1 LLNNMTN
8 KSDIPYKQ
16 EHPYRSFIENIRDA
30 ALCLDPDGNIEYAN
44 EAVCTLLGYSRQE
57 FLTLRFYDLDKTHAI
72 EEVMRLWI
80 KDKNRRTFITETL
93 LRDKNNLSIAV
104 EISFAY
110 IVIDNNGT
118 GCILAILRDKS
129 AIITQNN
136 ALISILNSSEHT
148 IALLDRRGKIVII
161 NEAGAARFDST
172 PDEMMGK
179 NVYTLLPPDLT
190 QARKAL
196 IDTVFE
202 TGESINFKDSRDGK
216 DYSNSVYP
224 IYNQNINNT
233 IEYVTIFSADITER
247 KYAIRETR
255 DQQLKLQGVIES
267 TNDAIF
273 SIDIDFRYT
282 CFNQRHAAIM
292 KEFYGVEIEL
302 GQTLLDYILNE
313 EDLIRSKTN
322 LERALRGES
331 FIEERILGEEAL
343 WPQYFEITHNP
354 IKDSEG
360 HILGVA
366 VFARDIT
373 IRKGAQNSL
382 LISKELYRNLVENI
396 NDVIYKIS
404 AEGQIIF
411 VSHMVQKILGYDP
424 SELIGKNYMSL
435 VYSDDYEIIQKAFED
450 LLKGTL
456 YPSEFRM
463 LKKSGDICW
472 VRTFSRPVY
481 DDRMII
487 SIQGVLS
494 DITEHK
500 QMEENLRKKTEI
512 IAAAFQSA
520 PNGIIMIDIRL
531 KIFDCNEEA
540 LRMFAYSGKDEL
552 IGKSFF
558 ELVIPEQ
565 QKKVK
570 NLINDILNI
579 GIIKNAEYT
588 LINKAGQ
595 KFPGELSGVVLPGV
609 MSNPSTLMIII
620 NDISTLV
627 EAHKEL
633 LDANES
639 LILDRR
645 TLAEK
650 NIALGEILNQVEKNR
665 KQIAQQIQS
674 NINKVIA
681 PLLNKISGK
690 VDPKFKRDL
699 DKIKSNLNE
708 ITSPFV
714 RSLEIKFSGLTPREI
729 EICKMIKEGLSS
741 KEIAESLNISVETI
755 RNHRKNIRK
764 KLGLANKKTNLIAF
778 LDKH

>member
-1 LLNNMTN
+1 MT
-8 KSDIPYKQ
+8 KRPQILCRQ
-16 EHPYRSFIENIRDA
+16 EHPFESFIENMRDA
-30 ALCLDPDGNIEYAN
+30 TLCLDPDGNIEYVN
-44 EAVCTLLGYSRQE
+44 EAVCAMLGYSRQE
-57 FLTLRFYDLDKTHAI
+57 FLELRFYDLDETHAI
-72 EEVMRLWI
+72 AEVMRLWI
-80 KDKNRRTFITETL
+80 KDKKRKTFITEAL
-93 LRDKNNLSIAV
+93 FRDKNNLSIAI

-110 IVIDNNGT
+110 IDIDNDGKS
-118 GCILAILRDKS
+118 CILAILRDKS
-129 AIITQNN
+129 TAINQNN
-136 ALISILNSSEHT
+136 VLISILNASEHT
-148 IALLDRRGKIVII
+148 IALLDRRGTIVII

-172 PDEMMGK
+172 SNEIKGK
-179 NVYTLLPPDLT
+179 NVYAFLPLDLAQT
-190 QARKAL
+190 RKAL

-202 TGESINFKDSRDGK
+202 TGESISFEDSRDGR
-216 DYSNSVYP
+216 DYANSVYP

-273 SIDIDFRYT
+273 SVDKNFRYT

-292 KEFYGVEIEL
+292 KELYGVDIEL
-302 GQTLLDYILNE
+302 GRTLLDYISNE

-331 FIEERILGEEAL
+331 FIEERILGEETL
-343 WPQYFEITHNP
+343 SPQYYEITRNP

-360 HILGVA
+360 HISGAA

-373 IRKGAQNSL
+373 IRKLAQNNL
-382 LISKELYRNLVENI
+382 LISKELYRNLIENI

-404 AEGQIIF
+404 PEGQIIF
-411 VSHMVQKILGYDP
+411 ISQMVQKVLGYDL
-424 SELIGKNYMSL
+424 SKLIGKNYMSL
-435 VYSDDYEIIQKAFED
+435 VYSDDHEIIQKAFED

-481 DDRMII
+481 DDGMII

-520 PNGIIMIDIRL
+520 PNSIIMIDIRL
-531 KIFDCNEEA
+531 KIFDCNEEV

-552 IGKSFF
+552 IGKSFL

-570 NLINDILNI
+570 NLINDILKI
-579 GIIKNAEYT
+579 GIRKNAEYT

-609 MSNPSTLMIII
+609 TSNLSTLMIII

-665 KQIAQQIQS
+665 TQIGQQIQS

-681 PLLNKISGK
+681 PLLNKISEK
-690 VDPKFKRDL
+690 IDPRSKKDL
-699 DKIKSNLNE
+699 DKIKSSINE
-708 ITSPFV
+708 ITSSFV

-729 EICKMIKEGLSS
+729 EIGKMIKEGMSS
-741 KEIAESLNISVETI
+741 KEIAESLNVSVETI

-764 KLGLANKKTNLIAF
+764 KLGIANKKTNLTAF
-778 LDKH
+778 LDKY